1 MNIPAPLA
9 DYDTEYTQPVRET
22 LFKTAEYLNQND
34 RELLER
40 ACAYAFHAHHG
51 IKRKSGE
58 PYITHPIAVTIE
70 LARWGMDVETLC
82 AGLMHDVIEDT
93 PITTQEMAAEFG
105 NVITNMV
112 DGLSKLEKLQFAN
125 KNEHFAASFQKL
137 ILAMT
142 RDVRTIIVKLSDRLH
157 NMRTLEGVDKPLK
170 RRLTSE
176 ETMEVYAPI
185 ALRLGMSEVYREM
198 QEIAFQH
205 IHPERYKVLRHAV
218 NGFRYEHESVIK
230 KAIQKMQAAL
240 DAKKIPAIVQLAPPK
255 YFSVYQKMKKRK
267 VGFDKITDL
276 LHVHVICKT
285 ELDCYVALGVLHK
298 VYPPQMGKI
307 KDLIAVPNANNYQ
320 SLHTVLKMPYQKR
333 NLELSTQIRT
343 EEMDAVAK
351 YGITAI
357 SPTSEHSLRTHN
369 WLQNVSDLHN
379 SSADAIEF
387 LENMKT
393 DLFPVE
399 AYIFTPKG
407 EIINIQRGATV
418 IDFAYAVHTKVGN
431 RCVAAKV
438 NGQLVP
444 LRTKLRSGNTVEII
458 TSDNAH
464 PSPTWLSFVVTARAR
479 TAIRSY
485 MKNVNRQEAIE
496 HGGVL
501 LAKTLDSLLPKA
513 VVASDD
519 VMKQYLKHLEE
530 KGLGLDDIKFQIGA
544 GQLLPIAVAQ
554 EITDLAGD
562 IVGDKQAKLDTVLVH
577 QHDSVR
583 IRLAECC
590 RPISGDVVGGVIVA
604 GEGLMVHRD
613 TCEKFIKTSP
623 EQQLAVDWGHVSGS
637 LNVRYE
643 VGVRVLAQ
651 DGHGLLAALSSAISQ
666 AGGNIATVSTLAKAE
681 KDHDFIEFLFT
692 VNVSDVAQLGQVM
705 SRLQHVPHVREVV
718 RV

>member
-1 MNIPAPLA
+1 MMNTPTPLA
-9 DYDTEYTQPVRET
+9 PYDAEYTQPVRET
-22 LFKTAEYLNQND
+22 LFKTAEYLSRAERD
-34 RELLER
+34 LLER
-40 ACAYAFHAHHG
+40 ACAYAFRAHDG

-93 PITTQEMAAEFG
+93 DITKEDMNAEFG
-105 NVITNMV
+105 RTIAEMV
-112 DGLSKLEKLQFAN
+112 DGLSKLEKLEFDN

-142 RDVRTIIVKLSDRLH
+142 RDVRVIIVKLSDRLH
-157 NMRTLEGVDKPLK
+157 NMRTLEGVGKPEK
-170 RRLTSE
+170 RRSTSQ
-176 ETMEVYAPI
+176 ETLEVYAPI
-185 ALRLGMSEVYREM
+185 ALRLGMNEVYREM
-198 QEIAFQH
+198 QDIAFRN
-205 IHPERYKVLRHAV
+205 ISPARYAVIRHAIDD
-218 NGFRYEHESVIK
+218 FRYEHQSVVQ
-230 KAIQKMQAAL
+230 KALQKMQAAL
-240 DAKKIPAIVQLAPPK
+240 NEKNIMARVELAPPQ

-267 VGFDKITDL
+267 VGFNEITDL
-276 LHVHVICKT
+276 LHVHVVCKS

-298 VYPPQMGKI
+298 VYTPQMGKI

-333 NLELSTQIRT
+333 NLALSTQIRT

-357 SPTSEHSLRTHN
+357 SPNSEHSLRTHT

-379 SSADAIEF
+379 SSADAVEF

-407 EIINIQRGATV
+407 EIINIQRGATIV
-418 IDFAYAVHTKVGN
+418 DFAYAVHTKVGN
-431 RCVAAKV
+431 HCVAGKV

-458 TSDNAH
+458 TSDNAR

-479 TAIRSY
+479 SAIRAY
-485 MKNVNRQEAIE
+485 MKNVNRAEAIE

-501 LAKTLDSLLPKA
+501 LAKTLDSLLPESVKSSHDVMLQYMNHLA
-513 VVASDD
+513 ENGQSLDD
-519 VMKQYLKHLEE
+519 V
-530 KGLGLDDIKFQIGA
+530 KFQIGA
-544 GQLLPIAVAQ
+544 GQLLPIAVAR
-554 EITDLAGD
+554 EIADLAGA
-562 IVGDKQAKLDTVLVH
+562 IVGDEAKLDTVLVH

-590 RPISGDVVGGVIVA
+590 RPISGDAVGGVIVS

-613 TCEKFIKTSP
+613 TCAKFVKTP
-623 EQQLAVDWGHVSGS
+623 IEQQLAVDWGSVSGS

-643 VGVRVLAQ
+643 AGLRVQAQ

-666 AGGNIATVSTLAKAE
+666 AGGNIATVSTLMKAE
-681 KDHDFIEFLFT
+681 EDNDFIEFLFT
-692 VNVSDVAQLGQVM
+692 VNVSDVAQLSQVVGH
-705 SRLQHVPHVREVV
+705 LQHVPQVREVV